1 METGLCLPNM
11 VLRLAS
17 TRAPVRWLR
26 QMRRIATLLLLAVSA
41 STCVAV
47 KPVTSEQL
55 EQMMAAAHNA
65 PDGQVA
71 AQLGVLQLVAGAEG
85 LGLRLLVRIPEAA
98 LLRGQR
104 HPERIGGGDRRGAR
118 LPVRRQRV
126 EAVPTQVL
134 GVDDRGERPGRRLR
148 RGRLLSRHGG
158 PWEGLSGG
166 QVWAGLTGGLI
177 AAVLVILLLLTA
189 YFQSARLALV
199 VVSTTPAV
207 IAGVVLARAERRSM
221 RRPIHRRCR
230 G

>member
-71 AQLGVLQLVAGAEG
+71 AQLSELTLIE
-85 LGLRLLVRIPEAA
+85 RLSP
-98 LLRGQR
+98 
-104 HPERIGGGDRRGAR
+104 
-118 LPVRRQRV
+118 
-126 EAVPTQVL
+126 
-134 GVDDRGERPGRRLR
+134 
-148 RGRLLSRHGG
+148 
-158 PWEGLSGG
+158 
-166 QVWAGLTGGLI
+166 
-177 AAVLVILLLLTA
+177 AAVLRCEAELPGPR
-189 YFQSARLALV
+189 ARQAFM
-199 VVSTTPAV
+199 
-207 IAGVVLARAERRSM
+207 VLADMSAFLEPPAAEIPNMAKPDPEPALDRGWRPHV
-221 RRPIHRRCR
+221 RPITTASDRATGGTKPHAGEWNTGSLSCD
-230 G
+230 GNA

>member
-71 AQLGVLQLVAGAEG
+71 AQLSELTLIE
-85 LGLRLLVRIPEAA
+85 RLSP
-98 LLRGQR
+98 
-104 HPERIGGGDRRGAR
+104 
-118 LPVRRQRV
+118 
-126 EAVPTQVL
+126 
-134 GVDDRGERPGRRLR
+134 
-148 RGRLLSRHGG
+148 
-158 PWEGLSGG
+158 
-166 QVWAGLTGGLI
+166 
-177 AAVLVILLLLTA
+177 AAVLRCEAELPGPR
-189 YFQSARLALV
+189 ARQAFM
-199 VVSTTPAV
+199 
-207 IAGVVLARAERRSM
+207 VLADMSAFLEPPAAEIPNMAKPDPEAQRKMIALAVDYVSKTM
-221 RRPIHRRCR
+221 RQLPNFYETRVKTT
-230 G
+230 